1 MAERPLV
8 GFDLSITRCMGSSGD
23 RFWGL
28 LLAQTVATEL
38 QTASVVNDPIEDG
51 VGEGR
56 VADQVMPGTLC
67 DGIPAVNR
75 LFAAGQPSRSK
86 LSAKSGAS
94 ALTRVEFGKKRS
106 AGC

>member
-8 GFDLSITRCMGSSGD
+8 GSDLSITRCMGSSGD

-56 VADQVMPGTLC
+56 VADQVMQAP
-67 DGIPAVNR
+67 
-75 LFAAGQPSRSK
+75 FATGFR
-86 LSAKSGAS
+86 
-94 ALTRVEFGKKRS
+94 R
-106 AGC
+106 